1 MLVMIPTGIAAEPGG
16 HMWND
21 VVTLGV
27 PWSEKVL
34 RTVAVYLVLALL
46 LRLAGKRDL
55 AQLNTFDL
63 LVILLLSNVVQNA
76 IIGPDNSLLGGLFG
90 AGVLLAI
97 NAAFVRA
104 AGASDRVATLIEGR
118 PTSIVRNGRW
128 DSTALRRLG
137 LRRADVDAAMRHQG
151 ARDVGDVDQAS
162 IEPGGALVVTLRSE
176 EQPATKADVAALL
189 AEIRRL
195 EARIAANG

>member
-1 MLVMIPTGIAAEPGG
+1 
-16 HMWND
+16 MWSD

>member
-1 MLVMIPTGIAAEPGG
+1 
-16 HMWND
+16 MWSD
-21 VVTLGV
+21 AVTLGV

-104 AGASDRVATLIEGR
+104 AGASDRVATLVEGR

-128 DSTALRRLG
+128 DGTALRRLG

-151 ARDVGDVDQAS
+151 ARDVGDVEQAS
-162 IEPGGALVVTLRSE
+162 IEPGGALVVTLRAE

-195 EARIAANG
+195 EARLAANG

>member
-1 MLVMIPTGIAAEPGG
+1 MTTDLLTPGIPIA
-16 HMWND
+16 
-21 VVTLGV
+21 
-27 PWSEKVL
+27 EKLL
-34 RTVAVYLVLALL
+34 RTVAVYAFLLVG
-46 LRLAGKRDL
+46 LRLAGKREL
-55 AQLNTFDL
+55 SQLNSFDL
-63 LVILLLSNVVQNA
+63 VVLLLLSNTVQNA